1 MATTDSLRRQHNAAS
16 LLAMR
21 LRDLIDH
28 YRGGSDA
35 YRVTLQLARLH
46 SLLRLHLIEED
57 AALYP
62 ALLGSG
68 DAQTVALA
76 REMQAET
83 GLLAEWLERFMVH
96 WSSSALIGADVPAF
110 RADFSELFN
119 QLAARIQREDN
130 ELYPLA
136 DDIAAEKAEARRR
149 AA

>member
-1 MATTDSLRRQHNAAS
+1 MAITDSLRRQHHAAS

-21 LRDLIDH
+21 LRDLVDH
-28 YRGGSDA
+28 YGGAGDA

-68 DAQTVALA
+68 DVQTVALA
-76 REMQAET
+76 QEMQAET
-83 GLLAEWLERFMVH
+83 GLLAQGMERFMVR
-96 WSSSALIGADVPAF
+96 WSSSALIGSDFATF
-110 RADFSELFN
+110 RADFHELLD
-119 QLAARIQREDN
+119 QLVARITREDN

-136 DDIAAEKAEARRR
+136 DALAEERRR